1 MLIQSQMQEAIDLLA
16 ILAENQ
22 AIYRLTAPIK
32 ANQNHPW
39 KKLMKENHILRTKDK
54 RLLTLLYAIF
64 VKNQAILLL
73 SAQPKTKQKILV
85 QITRTISH
93 VSSVVL
99 YVDKKDISLQIAQ
112 IKIAGL
118 RQSALTITTI
128 IIKNQLLAFPVA
140 KKVTFLQ
147 NALKKAINMQTNHL
161 L

>member
-1 MLIQSQMQEAIDLLA
+1 
-16 ILAENQ
+16 
-22 AIYRLTAPIK
+22 
-32 ANQNHPW
+32 
-39 KKLMKENHILRTKDK
+39 MKENHILRTKDK